1 MLRRWQDGGRARKEE
16 LEWLSNKDAPP
27 TVATMASAVVRPR
40 TKDVHPADGGFN
52 PAASLAATAAAATAG
67 QPCQQCGTEKT
78 PWWLVSY
85 RSSCMV
91 PELRFDWHNRV
102 KLHRRAVRVANFCP
116 ATAGDDELG
125 WPSNNDAFPAVKAK
139 PTPAARPQ
147 IAFGGGGGGSGWWN

>member
-1 MLRRWQDGGRARKEE
+1 MAVEQGRAPDGGDNGVGGCAAADQGRA
-16 LEWLSNKDAPP
+16 
-27 TVATMASAVVRPR
+27 AV
-40 TKDVHPADGGFN
+40 PADGGFN

-78 PWWLVSY
+78 PWWLVRY

-91 PELRFDWHNRV
+91 PVPPVPRELRFDWHNRI
-102 KLHRRAVRVANFCP
+102 KLHRRAVRMAKFCP